1 MPDTIERL
9 CKEYTDL
16 TGEEIEVIKQL
27 GLGLQLL
34 ANLEDADFF
43 IDCPTTDGVDAI
55 VVAEAKP
62 ENVPSSYK
70 KTVVGLLAKPNNE
83 PAVARTFRLGLSTKQ
98 MKAVT
103 QESTMVIQSVEPIKH
118 GDRVIGVL
126 IEEKRADEN
135 SEMSERIR
143 FSDASYAIV
152 ADMLTRMDEQSS
164 WLTDYIDEA
173 VILVDMQGY
182 VSFRNKMARDIF
194 ERLGYTNDILGMPYK
209 GIALHG
215 SDLEW
220 FDQDASYS
228 GIEVSV
234 SNLDLTVKQIFLKNN
249 NVDFA
254 IMIRDITHIREK
266 EKELILKSVA
276 IKEMHHRVKN
286 SLQTIASLLRLQGRR
301 TKNEEAKMILDE
313 SMNRILAIATTH
325 ELLAKVGVDQV
336 NIRDVLENIKNNTLQ
351 YFQKPTTRVAIKI
364 EGDNFQVD
372 SEISTSVALVVSEL
386 MHNSLQHAFPNRPEG
401 LIHIQITRGQM
412 YSNIEVSD
420 DGKGFDFELV
430 KGSSLGLNIVISII
444 KEKLK
449 GNLRIDSG
457 NLGTKINFDFKN
469 KIANMDNVT

>member
-351 YFQKPTTRVAIKI
+351 YFQKPTTKVAIKI

>member
-16 TGEEIEVIKQL
+16 TGAEIEVIKRL

-43 IDCPTTDGVDAI
+43 IDCPTVDGVDAI

-62 ENVPSSYK
+62 ENVPSSYT

-118 GDRVIGVL
+118 GERVIGVL

-143 FSDASYAIV
+143 FSDTSYAIV
-152 ADMLTRMDEQSS
+152 ADMLTRMDEQTS

-182 VSFRNKMARDIF
+182 VSFRNKMARDLF
-194 ERLGYTNDILGMPYK
+194 ERLGYANDILGMPYK

-215 SDLEW
+215 SHLEW

-234 SNLDLTVKQIFLKNN
+234 SNYDLTVKQIFLKNN
-249 NVDFA
+249 NIDFA

-276 IKEMHHRVKN
+276 VKEMHHRVKN

-301 TKNEEAKMILDE
+301 TKSEEAKMILDE

-336 NIRDVLENIKNNTLQ
+336 NIRDVLEYIKNNTLQ
-351 YFQKPTTRVAIKI
+351 YFQKPTTKVSIKI
-364 EGDNFQVD
+364 EGDDLLVD

-386 MHNSLQHAFPNRPEG
+386 MHNSLQHAFADRPQG
-401 LIHIQITRGQM
+401 VIHIQITRGQM

-420 DGKGFDFELV
+420 DGEGFDFEQV
-430 KGSSLGLNIVISII
+430 KGTSLGLNIVISIV
-444 KEKLK
+444 KDKLN

-457 NLGTKINFDFKN
+457 NLGTRINFDFKN

>member
-1 MPDTIERL
+1 MSDTIERL

-43 IDCPTTDGVDAI
+43 IDCPTTDRVDAI

-103 QESTMVIQSVEPIKH
+103 QESTKVIQSVEPIKH
-118 GDRVIGVL
+118 GERVIGVL

-135 SEMSERIR
+135 SEMSDRIR
-143 FSDASYAIV
+143 FSDTSYETV
-152 ADMLTRMDEQSS
+152 ANMLTRMGEETS
-164 WLTDYIDEA
+164 WLTDCIDEA

-182 VSFRNKMARDIF
+182 VSFRNKMARDLY
-194 ERLGYTNDILGMPYK
+194 ERLGYTTDILGMPYK
-209 GIALHG
+209 GVALHG

-254 IMIRDITHIREK
+254 VMIRDITHIREK

-313 SMNRILAIATTH
+313 SMNRILAIASTH

-336 NIRDVLENIKNNTLQ
+336 NIREVLENIKNNTLE
-351 YFQKPTTRVAIKI
+351 YFQRPHTKVTIKI
-364 EGDNFQVD
+364 EGDDFQVD

-386 MHNSLQHAFPNRPEG
+386 VHNSLSHAFDDRPEG
-401 LIHIQITRGQM
+401 LIYVHITRGQM
-412 YSNIEVSD
+412 YSNIEVRD
-420 DGKGFDFELV
+420 DGKGFDYDQV
-430 KGSSLGLNIVISII
+430 RGGSLGLNIVKSII
-444 KEKLK
+444 REKLN
-449 GNLRIDSG
+449 GNLQIDSG
-457 NLGTKINFDFKN
+457 SLGTRINFDFKN